1 MILKT
6 LEFLDPLWLGLVLV
20 ILAGL
25 SSCTPPPEEPAPAPR
40 LLVLKNGLS
49 QVALDRWGGGIVDI
63 HFLDHPVNP
72 LSWRATEDIEPLNSD
87 GPNLQGHFVCFDR
100 WGAPSPAEEKMGMPY
115 HGEAPRVVWE
125 RLDPSADEP
134 AGHGLR
140 MGCTLPLAGMEVKR
154 TVRLQEK
161 EASLTVTEE
170 VTNIR
175 AAGRVYNLVQHPS
188 IAPPFLDDTTIVDC
202 NASHGLVQEEP
213 VPESVEDADRWPRI
227 SIGGTPANLRFFRGT
242 EDGASGHDVTAF
254 IFDPG
259 VEYGWVTAATP
270 SAGLLVGY
278 LWKISEYPWL
288 NMWRYRHQGKVS
300 ARGLEFG
307 TTGIHQ
313 PFPTLL
319 QLGKVLDRGVYEYLD
334 AGETDTRSYIL
345 FLARIPGD
353 FQGVESA
360 EYDGAE
366 LHIRERR
373 DDQPRSLTVEVGSLP

>member
-6 LEFLDPLWLGLVLV
+6 LEFLDPLWLALVLAF
-20 ILAGL
+20 LAGMTG
-25 SSCTPPPEEPAPAPR
+25 CTPSPEKPASAPR

-49 QVALDRWGGGIVDI
+49 QLTLDRWGGGIIDF
-63 HFLDHPVNP
+63 HFLDDEVNP
-72 LSWRATEDIEPLNSD
+72 LSWRATKDIEPVNPD
-87 GPNLQGHFVCFDR
+87 GPNLQGHFICLDR
-100 WGAPSPAEEKMGMPY
+100 WGAPSAAEVKMGMPY
-115 HGEAPRVVWE
+115 HGEAPRVVWK
-125 RLDPSADEP
+125 RLDPSADGP
-134 AGHGLR
+134 ADDGVR

-154 TVRLQEK
+154 TVRLREN
-161 EASLTVTEE
+161 EAAVAVTEA
-170 VTNIR
+170 VTNVR

-213 VPESVEDADRWPRI
+213 VPRSTDDADRWPRI
-227 SIGGTPANLRFFRGT
+227 SIGGTPADLRFYRGT

-270 SAGLLVGY
+270 SAGILVGY

-288 NMWRYRHQGKVS
+288 NMWRYRHQGRVS

-319 QLGKVLDRGVYEYLD
+319 ELGKVLERGVYEYLD

-360 EYDGAE
+360 EYDGAQ
-366 LHIRERR
+366 LRMRERR
-373 DDQPRSLTVEVGSLP
+373 EGQPRSLTVDVGALP

>member
-1 MILKT
+1 MIWKT
-6 LEFLDPLWLGLVLV
+6 LEFPDPLWLGLGLA

-25 SSCTPPPEEPAPAPR
+25 TGCTTTSEKPASPPR
-40 LLVLKNGLS
+40 LSVLKNGLA
-49 QVALDRWGGGIVDI
+49 QVTLDLWGGGIIDL

-72 LSWRATEDIEPLNSD
+72 LSWRATEDIEPLSPD
-87 GPNLQGHFVCFDR
+87 RPNLQGHFICLDR
-100 WGAPSPAEEKMGMPY
+100 WGAPSPAEEQMGMPY

-125 RLDPSADEP
+125 RLDPSGGEGADRN
-134 AGHGLR
+134 LR

-154 TVRLQEK
+154 TVRLREN
-161 EASLTVTEE
+161 EAAVTVTEA
-170 VTNIR
+170 VTNVR

-213 VPESVEDADRWPRI
+213 VPRSTDDADRWPRI
-227 SIGGTPANLRFFRGT
+227 SIGGTPANLRFFRGA
-242 EDGASGHDVTAF
+242 EDGSSGHDVTAF
-254 IFDPG
+254 IFDAG

-278 LWKISEYPWL
+278 LWKISDYPWL
-288 NMWRYRHQGKVS
+288 NMWRYRRQGKVS

-319 QLGKVLDRGVYEYLD
+319 ELGKVLDRGVYEYLD

-345 FLARIPGD
+345 FLARIPHD

-360 EYDGAE
+360 EYDGAR
-366 LHIRERR
+366 LRIRERR
-373 DDQPRSLTVEVGSLP
+373 DGQPRSLTVEVGALP